1 MFLIPKSKV
10 STLDH
15 EHSEI
20 GRNHALPR
28 IAACRVCGCKEL
40 LNILDLGEHYIID
53 FPEIEQTGT
62 RAPLQLLLCTGC
74 GLVQLGH
81 TVPREL
87 LYRRYWYRSGIS
99 GTMVRALADIVKS
112 AENLVNLKPKD
123 IVIDIGANDGTL
135 LNCFSDR
142 KIRRVGFEPSENL
155 VAYAKHSGDIVNEF
169 FNAESFLS
177 RYPNE
182 RAKVITAIAMFYDL
196 DDPNQFVAD
205 IKRILDP
212 EGLFIIQMN
221 YLCTMVERNTF
232 DNICHEHLEY
242 YSLGSLQFLLQSH
255 GLEIFDVELN
265 EVNGGSFRIYVRH
278 KGSKLGGEVC
288 DTVAEL
294 SAYESRLGTNRIETY
309 LAFADRIK
317 EIAGKLHQ
325 FVANEVRSGR
335 RIYVNGASTRG
346 NTILQVARLDHSMIV
361 AAADRNPDKWG
372 RRMVGSNIPIIS
384 KEQARREK
392 PDYYLVL
399 PYAFLN
405 EIMQEEETYL
415 EAGGRFIVP
424 IPYPHVITSKG
435 KSYI

>member
-1 MFLIPKSKV
+1 
-10 STLDH
+10 
-15 EHSEI
+15 
-20 GRNHALPR
+20 
-28 IAACRVCGCKEL
+28 
-40 LNILDLGEHYIID
+40 
-53 FPEIEQTGT
+53 
-62 RAPLQLLLCTGC
+62 
-74 GLVQLGH
+74 
-81 TVPREL
+81 
-87 LYRRYWYRSGIS
+87 
-99 GTMVRALADIVKS
+99 
-112 AENLVNLKPKD
+112 
-123 IVIDIGANDGTL
+123 
-135 LNCFSDR
+135 
-142 KIRRVGFEPSENL
+142 
-155 VAYAKHSGDIVNEF
+155 
-169 FNAESFLS
+169 
-177 RYPNE
+177 
-182 RAKVITAIAMFYDL
+182 
-196 DDPNQFVAD
+196 VAD

-221 YLCTMVERNTF
+221 YLCTMLERNTF

-294 SAYESRLGTNRIETY
+294 AAYESRLGTSRIETY

-415 EAGGRFIVP
+415 EAGGGFIVP

-435 KSYI
+435 ESYI